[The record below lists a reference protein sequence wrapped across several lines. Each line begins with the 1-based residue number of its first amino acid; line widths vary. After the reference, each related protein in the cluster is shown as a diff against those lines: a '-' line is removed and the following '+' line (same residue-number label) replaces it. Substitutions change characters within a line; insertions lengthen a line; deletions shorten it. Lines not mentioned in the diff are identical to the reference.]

1 MRIGIQRSYFLTI
14 AAILVGAATAPALA
28 LADEWPMV
36 GGDFWEVTDV
46 HVKDGG
52 DLAYANFIAS
62 EWRADQ
68 EFAKSKG
75 WIKNYLVLG
84 NAYPRHGEADLYLVV
99 ISERLATGA
108 EADKRGDEY
117 LAWRK
122 KTNAQLSKENGNRLE
137 VREILGSALL
147 QEFKFRK

>member
-1 MRIGIQRSYFLTI
+1 MSRRIMRSYGLAI
-14 AAILVGAATAPALA
+14 AAVFAGAVTAPALA
-28 LADEWPMV
+28 DQWPLV

-52 DLAYANFIAS
+52 DFAYANFIAS

-75 WIKNYLVLG
+75 WIKNYMVLG
-84 NAYPRHGEADLYLVV
+84 NAYPRHGEADLYLIV
-99 ISERLATGA
+99 ISDRLATGA
-108 EADKRGDEY
+108 ESDKRSDEY
-117 LAWRK
+117 IAWTK
-122 KTNAQLSKENGNRLE
+122 KTNAQLAKESGSRVE

-147 QEFKFRK
+147 QELKFRK